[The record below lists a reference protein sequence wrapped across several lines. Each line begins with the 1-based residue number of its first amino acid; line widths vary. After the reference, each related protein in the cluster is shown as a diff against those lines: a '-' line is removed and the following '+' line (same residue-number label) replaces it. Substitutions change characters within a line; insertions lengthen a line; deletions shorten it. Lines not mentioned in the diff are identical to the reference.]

1 MNVTKLSKSQ
11 KNPLTRVGFMLSQEK
26 HRELKVIAAAK
37 GLTVKEVLNKLIDDF
52 LAKEKKKP

>member
-1 MNVTKLSKSQ
+1 MTKLSKSQ